1 MSAGFSVIGID
12 ELRPLLNRSRVLAA
26 IRQALIWQAE
36 GNVQSPLP
44 GQLLFDKPHGD
55 CHIKFGHVAGS
66 RTFAIK
72 VATGFYENAKRGLPV
87 NHGLILI
94 FDPETGAPAVLLKD
108 DGWLTAWRTAAA
120 TAIAAATLAPADIH
134 EIGIIGTG
142 LQASLA
148 IEWLP
153 DTLGD
158 HPFVVWGRS
167 AAKVKALVDSAASI
181 GRRVVA
187 VERVEEVLARCNV
200 LVTATPSTSPLFG
213 ADLVRSGAHVIGVG
227 ADSPGKQ
234 ELPVELFTRAAHVL
248 TDDHAQCLDHGDFG
262 VAVRAGAVR
271 PDVDVMLGM
280 LLSGTV
286 RRSRAPG
293 DITIVDLTGIVVE
306 DIAIAGL
313 FSELLA
319 AR

>member
-1 MSAGFSVIGID
+1 M
-12 ELRPLLNRSRVLAA
+12 
-26 IRQALIWQAE
+26 
-36 GNVQSPLP
+36 P
-44 GQLLFDKPHGD
+44 GQLLFDQPRGD

-66 RTFAIK
+66 STFAIK
-72 VATGFYENAKRGLPV
+72 VATGFYDNPKRGLAV
-87 NHGLILI
+87 KHGLILI
-94 FDPETGAPAVLLKD
+94 LDAETGAPIVLLKD

-120 TAIAAATLAPADIH
+120 AAIAGATLAPDEVH
-134 EIGIIGTG
+134 EIGIIGTR

-158 HPFVVWGRS
+158 HSFVVCGRS
-167 AAKVKALVDSAASI
+167 AAKVKALVDNAALI

-187 VERVEEVLARCNV
+187 VERVEELLARCNV
-200 LVTATPSTSPLFG
+200 LVTATPSTVPLFG
-213 ADLVRSGAHVIGVG
+213 ADHVRSGSHVVGVG

-248 TDDHAQCLDHGDFG
+248 TDDHAQCLNQGDFG
-262 VAVRAGAVR
+262 VAVRAGAIR
-271 PDVDVMLGM
+271 RDADVMLGK
-280 LLSGTV
+280 LLSGAV

-293 DITIVDLTGIVVE
+293 DITIVDLTGIAVE